1 MARDRSPVPVVYGPV
16 DERASVRE
24 VLARHSLPWIPLP
37 LLLLAGLLAHLAWG
51 HSTGLPLI
59 TAGLAVAAGGVA
71 AGAWSIS
78 KKHGAPVGAHVA
90 STVATAGLWLLLA
103 TTWGLTGV
111 TVSLWVLAGASF
123 ALSWNVR
130 MAIKPR
136 RQEGSG
142 EPKSPRAAGRALM
155 AALGVKGTDML
166 PNEVG
171 PARVA
176 GVLELDGTHTID
188 DVQKRAHNLA
198 AAVGAPRSGVR
209 INADPADASR
219 GDFSVTLRDVM
230 GESTPWPGPSHVDGT
245 PFDPVPMGLDET
257 GQVRAKTIADPA
269 GAKHELVQGMTGA
282 GKSSGTKIEL
292 CELMPRRET
301 GIIVI
306 DTVKGIQTFGP
317 AAPGLS
323 KLVIS
328 EKLAVKVIKRLKSHV
343 IRARTDF
350 LGAHDLSEWKPGCGL
365 TFLQVQV
372 EEAATFLADM
382 DDDEIKGIVRAARSA
397 GIRLVLSLQRPSHDE
412 ISTTVRSQFGSI
424 TCYGMQSDDPVC
436 LLPDEVQDAGADPR
450 RFGDKQPGC
459 NYCTGTGISTAQA
472 STPLRN
478 YNITVDVMREHAATY
493 GPRMDPVDPTTVAA
507 FGPLWEQ
514 LGDPVDVVA
523 RAKAKALGGP
533 AHALPGHIDDEDDD
547 MTPGTAPDTTH
558 DEDELLPGAAE
569 LVVTS
574 QFGSTSMLQ
583 RKLRVSFAIAGRL
596 MDALEQHGVVGPP
609 QGSKA
614 REVLIPPAGLP
625 AALAA
630 ITGDPAPTSGEAAD
644 TDDGDDDEDNY
655 LTEEDM
661 GVHTPDPDPDLRTSI
676 DDPID
681 PIDVEIPFGKAG
693 QEVDTDEARVA
704 VAARID
710 ELEQAGADTVRA
722 TDFADLVTSGMRS
735 RAWFRKELLRL
746 VEKVGRLTDEG
757 GGVFGIVPSDPDDQD
772 DDSDEEAA

>member
-16 DERASVRE
+16 DDRASVRE
-24 VLARHSLPWIPLP
+24 VLARHALPWMPLP

-51 HSTGLPLI
+51 HSSGLPLI
-59 TAGLAVAAGGVA
+59 TAGLAVGTAGVS

-78 KKHGAPVGAHVA
+78 KKHGAPVGAHV
-90 STVATAGLWLLLA
+90 SGTVAAAGLWLLLA

-111 TVSLWVLAGASF
+111 TLSLWALAGPTF

-136 RQEGSG
+136 RQEGNG
-142 EPKSPRAAGRALM
+142 EPKNPRAAGRALM
-155 AALGVKGTDML
+155 AALGVKGTDMI
-166 PNEVG
+166 PSEVG
-171 PARVA
+171 QARIA
-176 GVLELDGTHTID
+176 GVLELDGSNTID
-188 DVQKRAHNLA
+188 DVQKRAHHLA
-198 AAVGAPRSGVR
+198 VAVGAPKTGVR
-209 INADPADASR
+209 INADPTNASR

-230 GESTPWPGPSHVDGT
+230 GESTPWPGPSHVGGT

-257 GQVRAKTIADPA
+257 GQVRTKTVADPA

-317 AAPGLS
+317 AAPGLA
-323 KLVIS
+323 KLVIA

-350 LGAHDLSEWKPGCGL
+350 LGAHELTEWTPGCGL
-365 TFLQVQV
+365 TFLQVQI

-382 DDDEIKGIVRAARSA
+382 DDEEIKGIVRAARSA

-412 ISTTVRSQFGSI
+412 ISTTVRSQFGSV
-424 TCYGMQSDDPVC
+424 TCYGMQPDDVVC
-436 LLPDEVQDAGADPR
+436 LLPDDVQEAGADPR
-450 RFGDKQPGC
+450 QWADRMPGC
-459 NYCTGTGISTAQA
+459 NYYTGTGISTAQA

-478 YNITVDVMREHAATY
+478 YNISTEVMGQHAATY
-493 GPRMDPVDPTTVAA
+493 GPHMDPVDPVTVAA
-507 FGPLWEQ
+507 FGPLWDQ
-514 LGDPVDVVA
+514 LGNPVDVVA
-523 RAKAKALGGP
+523 NAKAKALGSGP
-533 AHALPGHIDDEDDD
+533 SVIAPSGDDEGLAEDTDQD
-547 MTPGTAPDTTH
+547 AGTTEE
-558 DEDELLPGAAE
+558 EDELLPTAAE
-569 LVVTS
+569 LVVVS

-583 RKLRVSFAIAGRL
+583 RKLRISFAVAGRL
-596 MDALEQHGVVGPP
+596 MDALEQHRIVGPP
-609 QGSKA
+609 KGSQA
-614 REVLIPPAGLP
+614 REVLVGPDGLA

-630 ITGDPAPTSGEAAD
+630 IAGESPPTSDDD
-644 TDDGDDDEDNY
+644 TDDTDNH

-661 GVHTPDPDPDLRTSI
+661 GVHTPDPDPDLQTSI

-681 PIDVEIPFGKAG
+681 PIDVDIPFGHAG

-704 VAARID
+704 VAARIA
-710 ELEQAGADTVRA
+710 ELEEAGADTVRA
-722 TDFADLVTSGMRS
+722 TDFADLVASGMRS

-746 VEKVGRLTDEG
+746 VRPEVGRLTDEG
-757 GGVFGIVPSDPDDQD
+757 GGVFGIVPSDPDDDQD
-772 DDSDEEAA
+772 DDTDEEAA